1 MPKASSKEKRVRLS
15 LATKLE
21 IIEKLEKGENHTK
34 LMEEYNIKKTQIY
47 EIRKKKEELKKL
59 KLQAEV
65 CSVTGKSKM
74 LSLKSQKKP
83 KFEKLDQA
91 VYKWYKQQRAEGL
104 PVRGP
109 ELRSAAMRFAERLEV
124 PDFSASDGWLS
135 RFSRRHDVRKKRIL
149 GERCSA
155 DYKSVKPFVEK
166 AQVMGG
172 HTEHHVWLPVPDNA
186 AAEPLQMEDISSMT
200 ESRTA
205 NVYDSRHKKG
215 DPNDTSGLQRIP
227 QIPPTQSDAMESASL
242 CARKSSQDDGTMTAS
257 NTVSTPQ
264 TNKRLPKKMGSPEP
278 PKKLLKVKTSKKTT
292 SRLETAISKLH
303 EIIEMTNA
311 DAEDQYSS
319 FGNHVASQLRE
330 LPLTSFIVLQEKI
343 QSLITQER
351 LATIQTPHPSLSP
364 HSYHFVKEEITV
376 EDSFNMKVEV

>member
-1 MPKASSKEKRVRLS
+1 MAPKRQSTSPAGGDTHKRVRK
-15 LATKLE
+15 TYTLE
-21 IIEKLEKGENHTK
+21 EKLEVLDRVERGQRNSVIQAALGMNEATIRCIKRNATKIRESAKAGTPLKGSQSSYSRPVEMQI
-34 LMEEYNIKKTQIY
+34 ME
-47 EIRKKKEELKKL
+47 
-59 KLQAEV
+59 
-65 CSVTGKSKM
+65 KM
-74 LSLKSQKKP
+74 LATWIEHQNKTRMPISLALIKAKAMSIYDTIEGEKKP
-83 KFEKLDQA
+83 FLASNGWFNNFQKRHSFHNLKMIGEYPAELQKIIEDGE
-91 VYKWYKQQRAEGL
+91 YFPKQVFNIDETG
-104 PVRGP
+104 
-109 ELRSAAMRFAERLEV
+109 
-124 PDFSASDGWLS
+124 
-135 RFSRRHDVRKKRIL
+135 RKSSSNL
-149 GERCSA
+149 
-155 DYKSVKPFVEK
+155 
-166 AQVMGG
+166 
-172 HTEHHVWLPVPDNA
+172 
-186 AAEPLQMEDISSMT
+186 DISSMT